1 MTHVPVELA
10 ARLFESF
17 ASFYAVGITAAVCAS
32 SSTTLRLRG
41 LLSFDTQANM
51 DAYFQYLVDKYAVP
65 QSGLSCDADLT
76 WAPTPSAASRPA
88 SFCVLHP
95 SRGHIPLLDVRRFA
109 DLERSR
115 R

>member
-1 MTHVPVELA
+1 
-10 ARLFESF
+10 
-17 ASFYAVGITAAVCAS
+17 
-32 SSTTLRLRG
+32 
-41 LLSFDTQANM
+41 M

-88 SFCVLHP
+88 SFCVLTLSGAH
-95 SRGHIPLLDVRRFA
+95 PLLDVRRFA